1 MKKIKYLLFTLL
13 MGFAMIT
20 NVYAKESIEIK
31 SITLDT
37 KSENT
42 VVNSE
47 PTFSGLEMNYDL
59 TFKQVNDFAKYK
71 IVIENNTNKDYK
83 VSEDKSFSI
92 SEYVTYKYE
101 SAQTIKANETSTLFV
116 IITYNKEVDTTL
128 LVEGKYK
135 ETNKAVLQ
143 MTDEN
148 NVPAENPKTGASNAI
163 LILLLTGVLSVCIVI
178 MINRQQKSITLV
190 ILLAL
195 CLVPM
200 ITKAIEE
207 LKLTINVSVEIQK
220 VEETPV
226 VPDVPKYEVKYYIK
240 GETAWIKEDE
250 LDHFDISQAQCETQY
265 VGLVDNEHKY
275 NVCRGLIIYK
285 DLVKYAEGQTAP
297 LQKVTL
303 KKINCIILRSAAIE
317 PCNADSEQIDS
328 AIEGWTYSAGAMS
341 NYGYTALESD
351 KEVMNFPQINTDNWD
366 RYGEL
371 LILAPTT
378 FTMPGHDVIFYIDHS
393 VQLF

>member
-101 SAQTIKANETSTLFV
+101 SAQTIKANETTTLFV

-190 ILLAL
+190 ILLAV

-200 ITKAIEE
+200 VTKAIEE

-226 VPDVPKYEVKYYIK
+226 EPDVPKYEVGYYLSAGNVIY
-240 GETAWIKEDE
+240 TDDE
-250 LDHFDISQAQCETQY
+250 ASNYAKTSNTSCKTVYIGT
-265 VGLVDNEHKY
+265 VKY
-275 NVCRGLIIYK
+275 NDCSKMIYK
-285 DLVKYAEGQTAP
+285 DSFSYQAGAVAN
-297 LQKVTL
+297 L
-303 KKINCIILRSAAIE
+303 KKITIKYIFDNSINSCELQ
-317 PCNADSEQIDS
+317 ADTSYLCPEDLEINNLELKDWAYDTELEID
-328 AIEGWTYSAGAMS
+328 GYTYS
-341 NYGYTALESD
+341 EDD
-351 KEVMNFPQINTDNWD
+351 KTVMNFDEYIVDEWESNHEFSVRGPK
-366 RYGEL
+366 
-371 LILAPTT
+371 T
-378 FTMPGHDVIFYIDHS
+378 FIMPAHNVIFEAF
-393 VQLF
+393 LPK